1 MQVGIPK
8 VEFDTIRNIAAW
20 CITSNVNTRDRFLR
34 GENYA
39 YVFVW
44 NELYILPY
52 KGFLIKFLQRLGIKE
67 KGFTIRH
74 FELEPKLHL
83 NRTPVVRPD
92 VLIETDKNVIV
103 FEFKNFYKGGEFQEE
118 QIPREYF
125 AGLKLARG
133 NPAYLVLVTNEEGPY
148 AKIASRGEKLP
159 YEEIKSH
166 SRRFLNREGSWLRR
180 SYGKHF
186 DRNKVILLSWR
197 AFLRG
202 MYKQLGSSKKQAGK
216 KDLEEIYGRVMRRIQ
231 AFVQMRKHLHK
242 QSASKNKEVR
252 VDGNS

>member
-1 MQVGIPK
+1 MQNGVPK

-52 KGFLIKFLQRLGIKE
+52 KGFLIKFLRRLGVKE
-67 KGFTIRH
+67 KDFSIRH

-92 VLIETDKNVIV
+92 VLIETDKGVIV
-103 FEFKNFYKGGEFQEE
+103 FEFKNFYKEGEFQKE
-118 QIPREYF
+118 QILREYF
-125 AGLKLARG
+125 AGLKLANG
-133 NPAYLVLVTNEEGPY
+133 KPAYLILVTNEEGPY
-148 AKIASRGEKLP
+148 AKIANRGKRLP

-166 SRRFLNREGSWLRR
+166 SRRFLNREGISLRR
-180 SYGKHF
+180 SYDKHF
-186 DRNKVILLSWR
+186 GRDKVILLSWR
-197 AFLRG
+197 AFLRR
-202 MYKQLGSSKKQAGK
+202 MYVQLGSSKKQAGN

-242 QSASKNKEVR
+242 QPPSKK
-252 VDGNS
+252 